1 MFPFF
6 SWWYW
11 FVPNVLCSHICS
23 SYKFSRENR
32 VLIDDWASMGHFI
45 FDSIFAFKVL
55 IYIICCL
62 TPREFPFPFTARTIS
77 FSVISLWPYIAK
89 YYTKCSPMRTMYFFS
104 TFKILNPVFYPWLI
118 SKPAINKFKL
128 YPSPLTMGFHTTK
141 LFIIDIGHI

>member
-1 MFPFF
+1 MQIQVIEHFCFLFF
-6 SWWYW
+6 LGDIDLYLT
-11 FVPNVLCSHICS
+11 FYVLCSHICS

-77 FSVISLWPYIAK
+77 FSVISL
-89 YYTKCSPMRTMYFFS
+89 
-104 TFKILNPVFYPWLI
+104 
-118 SKPAINKFKL
+118 
-128 YPSPLTMGFHTTK
+128 
-141 LFIIDIGHI
+141 